1 MRVVLFF
8 LSLQRLKKNIMITQI
23 MCVYIITQYL
33 SQISKY
39 FLTLRLINLQIYSNE
54 IELKK
59 NRKCLIKS
67 IIQTDT
73 IDLFPRKK
81 KKKIN

>member
-23 MCVYIITQYL
+23 MCMYIIIQYL

-59 NRKCLIKS
+59 
-67 IIQTDT
+67 
-73 IDLFPRKK
+73 
-81 KKKIN
+81 KIGNV

>member
-23 MCVYIITQYL
+23 MCMYIIIQYL

-59 NRKCLIKS
+59 K
-67 IIQTDT
+67 
-73 IDLFPRKK
+73 
-81 KKKIN
+81 